1 MKLAITNLFGVPFE
15 DILFYYKMIF
25 KIEETYDLKIKVIDR
40 FMKHALIN
48 NYLVRNSQ
56 KIQQTYTINS
66 LNDNFEK
73 NFSTKCTTHEVNL
86 VKPNNTDLIDFKV
99 SNLSPFMNG
108 HFYNPNYLLQENSIH
123 FKVLTETIQYAM
135 SQNIASNLQQQY
147 NFYNNNYQHSQSY
160 SNQNYNN
167 LNSFEKHQHYSNI
180 KLDVSLQSTM
190 CRNDVITTNV
200 TSDSMIIDTS
210 LHNLPKSSSKAL
222 YKKYLNIVL
231 KNYPHSYK
239 IYTDASKLDNNVGIA
254 IVTENNNYCYKL
266 SSEYTSSEAEAVA
279 VLRALDYAL
288 AEHVYDFVILSDSL
302 TTLQCI
308 RNLNTNSSDVIKSIV
323 CLLHAHKLKGNK
335 VQFIWVPSH
344 NAIEGNEK
352 ADKLAKQIAFSK
364 TAVIYSHNSFKIQ
377 NFK

>member
-1 MKLAITNLFGVPFE
+1 MKLALTNFNCVPFE
-15 DILFYYKMIF
+15 DILFYYKTIF

-48 NYLVRNSQ
+48 DYLVRSSQ
-56 KIQQTYTINS
+56 KIQQTYTNNS

-73 NFSTKCTTHEVNL
+73 HFSTKCTTQEVQN
-86 VKPNNTDLIDFKV
+86 PNKTDLIDFKV
-99 SNLSPFMNG
+99 PNLFPFMNE
-108 HFYNPNYLLQENSIH
+108 HFYNHNYVSPENSIY
-123 FKVLTETIQYAM
+123 FKVQTKTLQYAI
-135 SQNIASNLQQQY
+135 SQNKTSNPQKQD

-160 SNQNYNN
+160 LNQNYNN
-167 LNSFEKHQHYSNI
+167 LSSFGTHQHYSNI

-190 CRNDVITTNV
+190 YTNDVITTNV

-222 YKKYLNIVL
+222 FKNYLNIVL
-231 KNYPHSYK
+231 KNYPHSYR
-239 IYTDASKLDNNVGIA
+239 IYTDASKHNNNVGIA
-254 IVTENNNYCYKL
+254 IVTEKNNYCYKL
-266 SSEYTSSEAEAVA
+266 SAEYTSSEAEAVA
-279 VLRALDYAL
+279 ILRALDYAL

-302 TTLQCI
+302 NTLTCI
-308 RNLNTNSSDVIKSIV
+308 RNLNTDSSDVIKSIV

-344 NAIEGNEK
+344 NEIEGNEK

-364 TAVIYSHNSFKIQ
+364 TATIYSHNSFKIQ